1 VKGRSFSSAA
11 FALALLSAFPSG
23 WPAEDDLLLRLDG
36 AYLAYSYD
44 HGQLIGF
51 DVKFKFGPWEASART
66 FKADVPSRTF
76 LASGDVSLRGR
87 GEVLNADE
95 VLLDVEQRTG
105 FLFRFGKEV
114 EIAAFPGEPALDPGQ
129 VRRAWE
135 AKEVVEDLT
144 LSQVRGSLLFFSAKA
159 VDVLPGFEVVGY
171 DVVTYLE
178 GVESVGFRKF
188 KLSLGDRQRTDG
200 FALDKVWFNRTQG
213 LFANLSYSLER
224 EKKVNSLT
232 QLRYEEHSLLK
243 SYSGLPRQVDLQTE
257 NAWTL
262 GGGRTDV
269 GLSGN
274 YNSSGLWN
282 ARLFLD
288 RRLGEKAGHL
298 LFDFAYH
305 RPLGRPEEAWFGL
318 QTALGSEKWGS
329 FNFSGR
335 AELHNQA
342 LGNLMYSVGLARGLR
357 LSLASTYSRVRLGAL
372 GGMSKIWNGDIG
384 LTYDA
389 GLFNAAADYYLNRD
403 LAGEQRLLRPQLR
416 VGLSPFSFYD
426 GLLTASVQN
435 VFISND
441 LRTPS
446 VRSRTYSN
454 NTGVTLSA
462 QPIYLRPDFSLQAS
476 LAVEQFLEKEGR
488 NFTSGGFILRSL
500 AEFSPAV
507 FLEGFFSVQSRRR
520 TKGWLVEGTTS
531 QDLTALLRIRPEERL
546 NGWVTFSYDP
556 KAGEWRPS
564 YADLAVGLVRN
575 WEFQTLLSFD
585 FGRRRIANV
594 DLYLVRH
601 AGRFDLR
608 FIWRSISRQVLIELI
623 PALGPRTGPDESP
636 RVR

>member
-1 VKGRSFSSAA
+1 MKRPRFRPAA
-11 FALALLSAFPSG
+11 LVLALMPSFLAG
-23 WPAEDDLLLRLDG
+23 GPAEDDLLLRLDG

-44 HGQLIGF
+44 YGQLFGSE
-51 DVKFKFGPWEASART
+51 VKFKFGPWEASARVL
-66 FKADVPSRTF
+66 KADFPSRTF
-76 LASGDVSLRGR
+76 LASGEVSLRGT
-87 GEVLNADE
+87 GEVVNADE
-95 VLLDVEQRTG
+95 VLFDLEKETG
-105 FLFRFGKEV
+105 WIFRFGKEV
-114 EIAAFPGEPALDPGQ
+114 EVAPFPQAAAMDPGQ
-129 VRRAWE
+129 ARRAWE
-135 AKEVVEDLT
+135 AKATVEDLT
-144 LSQVRGSLLFFSAKA
+144 LSQVRGSLLFFTAKA
-159 VDVLPGFEVVGY
+159 IDVLPGFEVIGY

-188 KLSLGDRQRTDG
+188 KLSLGERQRTDG

-257 NAWTL
+257 NIWTL
-262 GGGRTDV
+262 GGGRTDI
-269 GLSGN
+269 GLGGN

-282 ARLFLD
+282 ARLFFD
-288 RRLGEKAGHL
+288 RRFGEKTGHL

-305 RPLGRPEEAWFGL
+305 RPLGRPEEAWLGL
-318 QTALGSEKWGS
+318 QTTLGSEKWGS
-329 FNFSGR
+329 FSFSGR

-357 LSLASTYSRVRLGAL
+357 LSLASTYSRVRLGGL
-372 GGMSKIWNGDIG
+372 GGVSNIWNGDIG

-389 GLFNAAADYYLNRD
+389 GPFNAAADYYLNRD

-426 GLLTASVQN
+426 GLLTAAVQN

-441 LRTPS
+441 LRTSS

-462 QPIYLRPDFSLQAS
+462 RPVYLRPDFSLQAS

-507 FLEGFFSVQSRRR
+507 FLEGFYSVQSRRR

-575 WEFQTLLSFD
+575 WEFQTLFSFD
-585 FGRRRIANV
+585 FSRGKIANV

-608 FIWRSISRQVLIELI
+608 FIWRSISKQVLIELI
-623 PALGPRTGPDESP
+623 PALGPRTSP
-636 RVR
+636 EEPPRIR